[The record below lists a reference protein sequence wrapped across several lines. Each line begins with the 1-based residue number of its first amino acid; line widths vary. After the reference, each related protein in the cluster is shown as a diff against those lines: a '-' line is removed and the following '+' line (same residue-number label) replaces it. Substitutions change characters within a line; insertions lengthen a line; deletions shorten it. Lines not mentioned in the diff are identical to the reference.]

1 MKTSFKIYQK
11 RNKLI
16 LITRT
21 NGKAKW
27 ETLNFIYFEFPKD
40 QKERDRN
47 NNSLKSAN
55 HL

>member
-27 ETLNFIYFEFPKD
+27 YQLN
-40 QKERDRN
+40 KEKKAEYNERN
-47 NNSLKSAN
+47 KEKIVIQEYV
-55 HL
+55 